1 LSTIDRY
8 GSIHSLSTVNNND
21 INICY
26 YNLNNFIKKG
36 NINLQENMNDN
47 IELSISQKNM
57 YDNISEN
64 EFDDDIEDENNFYL
78 HQHIKDLINKQEY
91 YSLNSNFIK

>member
-1 LSTIDRY
+1 
-8 GSIHSLSTVNNND
+8 
-21 INICY
+21 
-26 YNLNNFIKKG
+26 
-36 NINLQENMNDN
+36 MNDN

>member
-1 LSTIDRY
+1 
-8 GSIHSLSTVNNND
+8 
-21 INICY
+21 
-26 YNLNNFIKKG
+26 
-36 NINLQENMNDN
+36 
-47 IELSISQKNM
+47 M

-64 EFDDDIEDENNFYL
+64 EFDDDDIEDENNFYL